1 MGSAVF
7 SFKARWIWRPHFSP
21 LPKASPDAHQH
32 FLLHYARVCSHH
44 TGHSWHLKQSR
55 VQVPTIAA
63 VPRGRQTSL
72 SIQALLMLYRIP
84 LPAPQAPDLF
94 SDATRLASI
103 APQREPE
110 LGDSGEEAQSWYFR
124 CSLQQN
130 PPKDIWV
137 TQCLSPSHL
146 SKCSCSF
153 SLCSAPG

>member
-1 MGSAVF
+1 MLF
-7 SFKARWIWRPHFSP
+7 SVSRPDGFGDLTS
-21 LPKASPDAHQH
+21 LPCPKPALMHISTSSCIMPE
-32 FLLHYARVCSHH
+32 CSHH